1 MLILEHDMKLK
12 AHLTKRMRDAH
23 WCRFKENL
31 EDLGMRISS
40 SICEADMVTHF
51 LKTRRGVDTHLTKRM
66 RDAHWCRFKENLED
80 LGMRISSSICE
91 ADMVTHFLKTRRGV
105 DTHVAK

>member
-51 LKTRRGVDTHLTKRM
+51 LKTRRG
-66 RDAHWCRFKENLED
+66 A
-80 LGMRISSSICE
+80 
-91 ADMVTHFLKTRRGV
+91 
-105 DTHVAK
+105 DTHVAKTWTWDDTYIREREWGPGCHLPIITN